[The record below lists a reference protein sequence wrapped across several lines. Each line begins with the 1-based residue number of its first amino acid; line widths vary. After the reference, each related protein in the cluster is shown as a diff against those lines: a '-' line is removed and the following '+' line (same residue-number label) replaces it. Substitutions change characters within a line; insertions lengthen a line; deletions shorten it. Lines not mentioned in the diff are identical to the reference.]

1 MIARAEGVFGTN
13 FDYLSDTH
21 AHLKILG
28 IEDNYV
34 SNLYAATS
42 ALRDTLKG

>member
-1 MIARAEGVFGTN
+1 MIARAKGFLGTN

-21 AHLKILG
+21 ERLKILE

-34 SNLYAATS
+34 SELYAAVN
-42 ALRDTLKG
+42 ALRDTST